1 MGDLLA
7 LGRREARDEVVA
19 VAKNGIYIGSSEKA
33 SFTSYFVLRNF
44 QHEYKWRREIPIH
57 QEC

>member
-19 VAKNGIYIGSSEKA
+19 VAKDGIYIGSSEKD
-33 SFTSYFVLRNF
+33 SFTSYFVLRNS
-44 QHEYKWRREIPIH
+44 QHEYNWRREIPIH